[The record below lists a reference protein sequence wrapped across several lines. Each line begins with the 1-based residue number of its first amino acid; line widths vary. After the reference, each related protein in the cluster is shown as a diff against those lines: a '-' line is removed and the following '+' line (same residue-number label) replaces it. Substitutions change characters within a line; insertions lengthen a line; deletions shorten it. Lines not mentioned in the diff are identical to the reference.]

1 MKLNLASKIGI
12 GLTVV
17 GLIGFGGVMLLP
29 SKAPPNCRSLVLE
42 RANKVTQKMIM
53 PNGDGGVFLLSR
65 GPEPMQIVFYGFIG
79 PTTATTLQSEMI
91 EVGLQDVRVGVSGHC
106 SADNGLLYT
115 VVYGA
120 YKTAPQPQPEPQEPI

>member
-1 MKLNLASKIGI
+1 MKIKILRNVGI
-12 GLTVV
+12 GLTII
-17 GLIGFGGVMLLP
+17 GLLGFGAIMLLP
-29 SKAPPNCRSLVLE
+29 AKPPPNCRSLVLE

-91 EVGLQDVRVGVSGHC
+91 EVGLQDVRVSVSGHC

>member
-1 MKLNLASKIGI
+1 MKNKILRNVGI
-12 GLTVV
+12 GLTII
-17 GLIGFGGVMLLP
+17 GLLGFGAIMLLP
-29 SKAPPNCRSLVLE
+29 AKPPPNCRSLVLE

-91 EVGLQDVRVGVSGHC
+91 EVGLQDVSVDVSGHC

-120 YKTAPQPQPEPQEPI
+120 YKTAPQPELQEPI

>member
-1 MKLNLASKIGI
+1 MKIKILRNVGI
-12 GLTVV
+12 GLTII
-17 GLIGFGGVMLLP
+17 GLLGFGAIMLLP
-29 SKAPPNCRSLVLE
+29 AKAPPNCRSLVLE

-91 EVGLQDVRVGVSGHC
+91 EVGLQDVRVSVSGHC